1 MKSFRVNKNVN
12 KQPYILGLRLPLF
25 YLFILVLIMV
35 IFLLSAGIT
44 LFKLAFFTIFLIAG
58 YLVLKKLNS
67 GSLLDSISNERFP
80 GTIIN
85 DNYK

>member
-1 MKSFRVNKNVN
+1 MKSFRVYKNVN

-25 YLFILVLIMV
+25 YIFILLLIIV

-44 LFKLAFFTIFLIAG
+44 LFRLAFYSGLLAAG
-58 YLVLKKLNS
+58 YLVLKKINS
-67 GSLLDSISNERFP
+67 GALLDTISNERFP
-80 GTIIN
+80 NTIII

>member
-1 MKSFRVNKNVN
+1 MKSYRVYKNVN

-25 YLFILVLIMV
+25 YLFILLLIIV
-35 IFLLSAGIT
+35 IFLLSAGLTI
-44 LFKLAFFTIFLIAG
+44 FKLTFYVAFLIAD

-67 GSLLDSISNERFP
+67 GAFLSAISNERFP
-80 GTIIN
+80 NTIIN

>member
-1 MKSFRVNKNVN
+1 MKSFRVYKNVN

-25 YLFILVLIMV
+25 YLYILFLIIV

-44 LFKLAFFTIFLIAG
+44 FFKLAFYTLILIIG
-58 YLVLKKLNS
+58 YLGLKKLNS
-67 GSLLDSISNERFP
+67 GVFLGSISNERFP
-80 GTIIN
+80 NTIIN

>member
-1 MKSFRVNKNVN
+1 MKSFRVCKNVN

-25 YLFILVLIMV
+25 YLFILLLIIV

-44 LFKLAFFTIFLIAG
+44 LFKLAFYFGLLAGG
-58 YLVLKKLNS
+58 YLVLKKMNS
-67 GSLLDSISNERFP
+67 GALLDSISNDRFP
-80 GTIIN
+80 STIIN

>member
-1 MKSFRVNKNVN
+1 MKSYRVYKNVN

-25 YLFILVLIMV
+25 YLYILFLIIV

-44 LFKLAFFTIFLIAG
+44 ISKLIFFTVILIIG
-58 YLVLKKLNS
+58 YIVLKKINS
-67 GSLLDSISNERFP
+67 GAFLGSIANERFP
-80 GTIIN
+80 NTIIN

>member
-1 MKSFRVNKNVN
+1 MKSYRAYKNVN
-12 KQPYILGLRLPLF
+12 KQPYILGLRLSLF
-25 YLFILVLIMV
+25 YLYILLLIIV

-44 LFKLAFFTIFLIAG
+44 IFKLAFYTAFLIAS

-67 GSLLDSISNERFP
+67 GVFLGSISNERFP
-80 GTIIN
+80 NTIIN

>member
-1 MKSFRVNKNVN
+1 MKSYRVYKNVN

-25 YLFILVLIMV
+25 YLFILLLIIV

-44 LFKLAFFTIFLIAG
+44 IFKLTFFTCILIIA
-58 YLVLKKLNS
+58 YLSLKKLNS
-67 GSLLDSISNERFP
+67 GAFLSSISNERFP